1 MGGILMN
8 RKGFTLVEM
17 MVALVIFTI
26 GLLAVVQMSLL
37 YVQANTYNHRY
48 SASVAVAQTKMD
60 ELRSFARS
68 DRQDN
73 FSPFDFDYLV
83 STASV
88 FASVVKPGGTDEEIA
103 GLLSGAGGVG
113 RKVIDWDGSGTE
125 TDGDSIYDVLSLN
138 GGVYSMSD
146 EVRVF
151 AGDANSPAIIV
162 QRRWTVTPDA
172 TNDPPQYA
180 MLAVKC
186 WWTDRQ
192 GDHEV
197 NLASCVFRRQ

>member
-1 MGGILMN
+1 
-8 RKGFTLVEM
+8 
-17 MVALVIFTI
+17 
-26 GLLAVVQMSLL
+26 
-37 YVQANTYNHRY
+37 
-48 SASVAVAQTKMD
+48 VAVAQTKMD

-73 FSPFDFDYLV
+73 FSPFDFDYLI

-88 FASVVKPGGTDEEIA
+88 FASVVKPGGTDEVIS
-103 GLLSGAGGVG
+103 GLLSGSNGGG
-113 RKVIDWDGSGTE
+113 RKWIDWDGSGGSE
-125 TDGDSIYDVLSLN
+125 PTDGDTVYNVLSLS

-146 EVRVF
+146 EVKVF

-162 QRRWTVTPDA
+162 QRQWTVTPDA

>member
-1 MGGILMN
+1 MN
-8 RKGFTLVEM
+8 RKGFSLVEM
-17 MVALVIFTI
+17 LVALVIFTI
-26 GLLAVVQMSLL
+26 GLLAVVQMTYL
-37 YVQANTYNHRY
+37 YVQSNTYNHRY

-83 STASV
+83 STATV
-88 FASVVKPGGTDEEIA
+88 FASVVKPGGGDEAIS
-103 GLLSGAGGVG
+103 GLLSGSNSGG
-113 RKVIDWDGSGTE
+113 RKFIDWDGSGDE
-125 TDGDSIYDVLSLN
+125 TDGDAIYEVLSLS
-138 GGVYSMSD
+138 GGAYTRSD
-146 EVRVF
+146 WVMVS
-151 AGDANSPAIIV
+151 AGDTSSAEIKVNR
-162 QRRWTVTPDA
+162 QWTVTPDA
-172 TNDPPQYA
+172 INDPPQYA

-186 WWTDRQ
+186 WWTDKQ